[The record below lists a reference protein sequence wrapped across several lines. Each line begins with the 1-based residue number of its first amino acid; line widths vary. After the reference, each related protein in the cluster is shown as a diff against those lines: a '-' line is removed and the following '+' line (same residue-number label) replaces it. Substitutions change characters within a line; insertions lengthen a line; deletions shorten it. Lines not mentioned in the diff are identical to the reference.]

1 MLQKADVL
9 MKTIAI
15 LLTTSLIF
23 PCDAVGQIITW
34 QPAGTLTQGDIRS
47 VLGTSWGYVFAG
59 RTNPPGRVMI
69 STNNGQNWMPDSS
82 EFIDQANTLVAKQS
96 DTIFAGLSIF
106 GVVRSTDGGFNWSI
120 VGLVETE
127 VFSLG
132 ISRVGDIFAG
142 TWLEGVFRST
152 SGGDSWVSAN
162 SGLCPPPSCPVKSFA
177 FDSTGTIFAAPEGAG
192 IFYSINHGEL
202 WLPLPSPVPYVQAL
216 SVHPSGALLAGTSI
230 GLFRTTDS
238 GASWSH
244 DSIGIVSSISINVAG
259 HIFAGTVGNGVFRST
274 DVGNTWI
281 PVNSGL
287 TNLNIQCIA
296 VTPQGFVFVG
306 TTGAGVFR
314 TVESTNS
321 TPENSWTIPNEY
333 ILRQNYPNPFN
344 PMTTIEYELPSA
356 ATVRITVFDV
366 LGRVLSVL
374 EDGQQRA
381 GRHVVHF
388 DATGTA
394 SGVLFYQMKAG
405 TFTQTKRMMVIR

>member
-1 MLQKADVL
+1 
-9 MKTIAI
+9 MKTIGMLMTAC
-15 LLTTSLIF
+15 LMFL
-23 PCDAVGQIITW
+23 DVAVGQTITW

-59 RTNPPGRVMI
+59 RAGPPGGLML
-69 STNNGQNWMPDSS
+69 STDNGQNWIQTGSGR
-82 EFIDQANTLVAKQS
+82 IDQVNTLTAKQI
-96 DTIFAGLSIF
+96 DTVFVGLSIF
-106 GVVRSTDGGFNWSI
+106 GVARSNDGGYHWST

-132 ISRVGDIFAG
+132 ISREGLIFAG
-142 TWLEGVFRST
+142 TWLEGVYRS
-152 SGGDSWVSAN
+152 SNNGDTWVSA
-162 SGLCPPPSCPVKSFA
+162 SVGLPPCHPWNCPVKCLA
-177 FDSTGTIFAAPEGAG
+177 FDSTGTIFAGPEGAG
-192 IFYSINHGEL
+192 TYYSTNNGNL
-202 WLPLPSPVPYVQAL
+202 WLPFASPAPVIQSL
-216 SVHPSGALLAGTSI
+216 SIHSTGAMFAGTGI
-230 GLFRTTDS
+230 GIFRTTDNGS
-238 GASWSH
+238 TWSQ
-244 DSIGIVSSISINVAG
+244 DTVGNVTSISINTSG
-259 HIFAGTVGNGVFRST
+259 HIFAGTLGNGVFRST
-274 DVGNTWI
+274 DVGDTWA

-287 TNLNIQCIA
+287 TNLNIQCIT
-296 VTPQGFVFVG
+296 VTPQGFLFVG

-321 TPENSWTIPNEY
+321 TPENNWTIPNEY
-333 ILRQNYPNPFN
+333 ILKQNYPNPFN